1 MPGGE
6 LTEIVDDHTWKG
18 KVNMKLGPVSLS
30 FAGTVTMQDRDDAA
44 KRVVLAAKGMEQKGK
59 GAANASVTSWLEQ
72 GDGVTNVKMQ
82 ADIHLTGTVA
92 QLSRGLLPEVSR
104 KLTQQFADCLL
115 QSMEAAEVVA
125 TESADLA
132 AAVPPP
138 RSRPRRAQA
147 DRWHPARA
155 RRDLGG
161 DLEVLPPAVRE
172 ARGVISALVLA
183 AGEGKRFGGTKQL
196 EIVRGKPLIQHAV
209 DAASGAGV
217 GEIVVVLGHDALA
230 VRDALDLPEGG
241 RFVVNE
247 RYAQGQSTSLAAGL
261 RALDP
266 SSEAAVVL
274 LADQP
279 GIGSRH
285 VASLVTVLRDES
297 PEIVRIRF
305 REGPGPAIL
314 ARSVWDEAI
323 ALTGDTGARVL
334 FEARP
339 DRVRWVVVDEDTPVD
354 VDRRADLERARSEAP
369 RPPSRPGRL

>member
-1 MPGGE
+1 
-6 LTEIVDDHTWKG
+6 
-18 KVNMKLGPVSLS
+18 
-30 FAGTVTMQDRDDAA
+30 
-44 KRVVLAAKGMEQKGK
+44 
-59 GAANASVTSWLEQ
+59 
-72 GDGVTNVKMQ
+72 
-82 ADIHLTGTVA
+82 
-92 QLSRGLLPEVSR
+92 
-104 KLTQQFADCLL
+104 
-115 QSMEAAEVVA
+115 
-125 TESADLA
+125 
-132 AAVPPP
+132 
-138 RSRPRRAQA
+138 
-147 DRWHPARA
+147 
-155 RRDLGG
+155 
-161 DLEVLPPAVRE
+161 
-172 ARGVISALVLA
+172 VISALVLA

-217 GEIVVVLGHDALA
+217 GEIVVVLGHDALG
-230 VRDALDLPEGG
+230 VLDALNLPEGA
-241 RFVVNE
+241 RFIVNK

-285 VASLVTVLRDES
+285 VASLVTVLRNES

-305 REGPGPAIL
+305 RDGPGPAIL

-323 ALTGDTGARVL
+323 ALTGDTGARAL

-354 VDRRADLERARSEAP
+354 VDRRADLERVRSEAP
-369 RPPSRPGRL
+369 RPPLRPGRL

>member
-1 MPGGE
+1 
-6 LTEIVDDHTWKG
+6 
-18 KVNMKLGPVSLS
+18 
-30 FAGTVTMQDRDDAA
+30 
-44 KRVVLAAKGMEQKGK
+44 
-59 GAANASVTSWLEQ
+59 
-72 GDGVTNVKMQ
+72 
-82 ADIHLTGTVA
+82 
-92 QLSRGLLPEVSR
+92 
-104 KLTQQFADCLL
+104 
-115 QSMEAAEVVA
+115 
-125 TESADLA
+125 
-132 AAVPPP
+132 
-138 RSRPRRAQA
+138 
-147 DRWHPARA
+147 
-155 RRDLGG
+155 
-161 DLEVLPPAVRE
+161 
-172 ARGVISALVLA
+172 VISALVLA

-217 GEIVVVLGHDALA
+217 GEIVVVLGHDAVA

-241 RFVVNE
+241 RFVLNE

-261 RALDP
+261 CALEP

-285 VASLVTVLRDES
+285 VASLVSVLRDES
-297 PEIVRIRF
+297 PEIARIRF

-339 DRVRWVVVDEDTPVD
+339 DRVRWVVVDADTPVD